1 MIKFENVNY
10 TYKNGF
16 SDRTHALY
24 DVTLQI
30 PEGKITAVIGH
41 TGSGKSTLIQLINGL
56 EKCDTGR
63 VIVGNEDVSGCNLQ
77 KLRFRVGLVFQY
89 PEHQLFEESVERDIA
104 FGPHNMGLGR
114 AEISKRVKYAIS
126 LVGLDEAV
134 LKKSPFELSG
144 GEKRRAAI
152 AGVLAMKPEIL
163 ILDEPTAGLDPEGV
177 QEMLALIKRLNG
189 EGMTVIF
196 VSHSMD
202 EVAKTADN
210 VVVLNQGRVLMTGGV
225 KEVFSRSDELEKAG
239 LDVPQITALC
249 MKLKKKGFDLP
260 AGITDVGEAAEYI
273 RRELNV

>member
-1 MIKFENVNY
+1 M
-10 TYKNGF
+10 
-16 SDRTHALY
+16 
-24 DVTLQI
+24 
-30 PEGKITAVIGH
+30 
-41 TGSGKSTLIQLINGL
+41 
-56 EKCDTGR
+56 
-63 VIVGNEDVSGCNLQ
+63 GNEDVFGCNLQ

-114 AEISKRVKYAIS
+114 AEISERVKYAIA

-189 EGMTVIF
+189 EGMTMIF

-210 VVVLNQGRVLMTGGV
+210 VVVLNQGRVLMTGDV

-260 AGITDVGEAAEYI
+260 AGITDVGEAVEYI